1 MEFSFTDDQK
11 IFRQDIKSFIEQE
24 LTPEMLEEPGEVA
37 GVKYSKKFSKKL
49 GDKGWIGLAWPKEYG
64 GQGLDQIDQMIYLEE
79 MITNAAPI
87 GYHYTAERQMIPS
100 IIISGTEEQK
110 QWFIP
115 RVAKGELAMSIG
127 YSEPETG
134 SDLASIQTRAIPNGN
149 DYIINGSK
157 IWNGAH
163 NTEWM
168 WLATRTKTDG
178 PSHKGISVF
187 LVDLTLPGIQIE
199 PFENMANEK
208 NFAIVTF
215 EDVRVPKRMMVGEEN
230 RGWYVVM
237 VNLDFERSGIERVA
251 VNYPILREFVN
262 YLKITPRHGSILWD
276 DPIIRNKVAE
286 MFVEVE
292 VGRLLS
298 YKIAWMQN
306 RGIIPNKEA
315 TISKVFGAQITQR
328 NGRKMMEILGMNG
341 LLEMDP
347 KYAPLKGK
355 ILKAWYDSY
364 STTITGG
371 TSEIMRNV
379 IALRGLGL
387 PRGN

>member
-1 MEFSFTDDQK
+1 
-11 IFRQDIKSFIEQE
+11 
-24 LTPEMLEEPGEVA
+24 
-37 GVKYSKKFSKKL
+37 
-49 GDKGWIGLAWPKEYG
+49 
-64 GQGLDQIDQMIYLEE
+64 
-79 MITNAAPI
+79 
-87 GYHYTAERQMIPS
+87 
-100 IIISGTEEQK
+100 
-110 QWFIP
+110 
-115 RVAKGELAMSIG
+115 MSIG

-134 SDLASIQTRAIPNGN
+134 SDLASIQTRAISNGD

-163 NTEWM
+163 NTEWI

-187 LVDLTLPGIQIE
+187 LVDLTLPGIKIE

-237 VNLDFERSGIERVA
+237 ANLDFERSGIERVA

-262 YLKITPRHGSILWD
+262 YLQITSGHGSILWN

-306 RGIIPNKEA
+306 KGIIPNKEA
-315 TISKVFGAQITQR
+315 TISKVFWSTNYSKDWKEDDGDTRNAWITR
-328 NGRKMMEILGMNG
+328 DGS
-341 LLEMDP
+341 
-347 KYAPLKGK
+347 K
-355 ILKAWYDSY
+355 IFTFK
-364 STTITGG
+364 
-371 TSEIMRNV
+371 R
-379 IALRGLGL
+379 
-387 PRGN
+387 